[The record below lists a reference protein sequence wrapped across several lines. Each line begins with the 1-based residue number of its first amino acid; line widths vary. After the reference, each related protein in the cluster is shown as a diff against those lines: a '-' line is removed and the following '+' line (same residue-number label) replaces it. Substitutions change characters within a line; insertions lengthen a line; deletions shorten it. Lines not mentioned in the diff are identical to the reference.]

1 MARKPDEMISLKLR
15 FPERLRKQI
24 EKAAAQSERSMNS
37 EIIYLLQQAL
47 QFGDL
52 EAVTRSAVEAAA
64 KAAVYNV
71 LKRLEQAEK
80 RTAAPLS
87 VGSTDFFEALMGK
100 KENSK

>member
-24 EKAAAQSERSMNS
+24 EKAAAKSERSMNS

-64 KAAVYNV
+64 KLAVYNV
-71 LKRLEQAEK
+71 LDHLERAEK
-80 RTAAPLS
+80 LAGAPLS
-87 VGSTDFFEALMGK
+87 VGSPKFFESLNAKTKRG
-100 KENSK
+100 